1 MRLFHNRLILYWK
14 IGKDV
19 YEKKDLYENVI
30 EKYSDY
36 YTYLFGN
43 SFLFTRENI
52 HFMKRFYLNFPIF
65 YSSLEKISWEQYK
78 LLLEIDN
85 REERIFYF
93 QISLLFESDYNETVD
108 FIKNQY
114 YLRI

>member
-1 MRLFHNRLILYWK
+1 MKLFQNRLILYWK

-19 YEKKDLYENVI
+19 YEKNKLYDNVI
-30 EKYSDY
+30 EKYSEY

-78 LLLEIDN
+78 LLLGIYN
-85 REERIFYF
+85 RDERNFYF
-93 QISLLFESDYNETVD
+93 QLSLLFESDYDETVD

>member
-1 MRLFHNRLILYWK
+1 MKSISNKLILYWK

-19 YEKKDLYENVI
+19 CEKKELYENVV
-30 EKYSDY
+30 EKYSNY

-65 YSSLEKISWEQYK
+65 YSLLEKISWEQYK
-78 LLLEIDN
+78 VLLNIRN
-85 REERIFYF
+85 RDERFFYF
-93 QISLLFESDYNETVD
+93 QLSLLFNSDFEGTVD
-108 FIKNQY
+108 FIRNQY
-114 YLRI
+114 YFRI

>member
-1 MRLFHNRLILYWK
+1 MKLIHNRLILYWK

-19 YEKKDLYENVI
+19 CEKKELYENIV

-52 HFMKRFYLNFPIF
+52 HLMKRFYLNFPIY

-78 LLLEIDN
+78 LLLSICN
-85 REERIFYF
+85 HEERFFYF
-93 QISLLFESDYNETVD
+93 RLSLLFESDYDGTVD

-114 YLRI
+114 FLRL

>member
-1 MRLFHNRLILYWK
+1 MKLISNQLILFWK

-19 YEKKDLYENVI
+19 YEKQDQYDNIIK
-30 EKYSDY
+30 KYSDY

-65 YSSLEKISWEQYK
+65 YNSLEKISWEQYK
-78 LLLEIDN
+78 LLLRIDN
-85 REERIFYF
+85 YDERFFYF
-93 QISLLFESDYNETVD
+93 RLSLLFNSDYNETYD
-108 FIKNQY
+108 FIYNQY
-114 YLRI
+114 YFRI